1 MLMGVVVLF
10 TKICRLAKSQS
21 PQILWVLR
29 PLEKLLLQFIFCGN
43 VQFSILSNVAQ
54 RRPVHKT
61 GILLHKKNLFEKLT
75 SFFLSILNHTVTP
88 LLPTY
93 LYTMCYFL
101 SNCFVIIYHSK
112 TVYVIDFDK
121 FSNQNFTIHKGMLI

>member
-1 MLMGVVVLF
+1 MFSHLDA
-10 TKICRLAKSQS
+10 T
-21 PQILWVLR
+21 
-29 PLEKLLLQFIFCGN
+29 LLLFIFRGS
-43 VQFSILSNVAQ
+43 VPFSMFSNVAY
-54 RRPVHKT
+54 RRPVYKT
-61 GILLHKKNLFEKLT
+61 GVVPHKKNLFEKLT
-75 SFFLSILNHTVTP
+75 FFFSILNHTVTP